1 MSVSCTFLLNNQPM
15 STLICPGVGSMAA
28 FSGLP
33 SYVDNP
39 AATAVQDAGPLPK
52 GTYYI
57 VSRQSGGR
65 IGWLR
70 DWLKDRGSNVRHD
83 DWFSLYRNDNV
94 IDDYTFINGVR
105 RGNFR
110 LHPNGRFGVSEGC
123 ITLASKAQF
132 YKLRDFL
139 LSQETRAIPGTTI
152 RYYGT
157 VEVR

>member
-1 MSVSCTFLLNNQPM
+1 MSVRCTFLLNNQPM
-15 STLICPGVGSMAA
+15 STLICPGFGSMAA
-28 FSGLP
+28 FSGKP

-65 IGWLR
+65 LGWLW
-70 DWLKDRGSNVRHD
+70 DWLKDHGSHVHHD

-94 IDDYTFINGVR
+94 IDDYAIVNGVR

-123 ITLASKAQF
+123 ITLASTSQF

-139 LSQETRAIPGTTI
+139 LAQETKVIPGTTVK
-152 RYYGT
+152 YYGT